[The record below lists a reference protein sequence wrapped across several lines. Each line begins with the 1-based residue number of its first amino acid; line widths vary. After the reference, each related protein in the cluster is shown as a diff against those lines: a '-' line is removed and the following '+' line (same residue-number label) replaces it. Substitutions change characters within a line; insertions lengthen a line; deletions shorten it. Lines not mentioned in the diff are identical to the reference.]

1 MPERDAN
8 QLAADATTARRGIIS
23 ALIAVKGHLD
33 QPYPD
38 DDRWTPWTRFV
49 EPALQRLDESVK
61 ELVGLVG
68 TLQQER
74 DSERRWCKHWA
85 ERAEAAEAALTNM
98 TGWHNEAQARVN
110 ELEATLATTRQA
122 LRDGVRVAAQYMD
135 TGRGDLDGWIAQAEA
150 LAGPGS
156 EQSSLTE
163 SGSAGLPDTPADSQP
178 SGWVCDREDCQGRPA
193 DKESCDG

>member
-1 MPERDAN
+1 MSGRDAN

-68 TLQQER
+68 TLRRDAARERDSANRYSDMLDEQIALVGTLQQER
-74 DSERRWCKHWA
+74 DDLQDACRREREARHKMELRRIA
-85 ERAEAAEAALTNM
+85 ESKRAVAAEAA
-98 TGWHNEAQARVN
+98 
-110 ELEATLATTRQA
+110 LATTRQA
-122 LRDGVRVAAQYMD
+122 LELLLEWAEKDRGGGYPEENRSEEWYTHRDFAR
-135 TGRGDLDGWIAQAEA
+135 RA
-150 LAGPGS
+150 LAAAGGDTKEPG
-156 EQSSLTE
+156 
-163 SGSAGLPDTPADSQP
+163 
-178 SGWVCDREDCQGRPA
+178 
-193 DKESCDG
+193 